1 MFEALARDT
10 VAASGRGSLYDAAV
24 TADGLPLSRYEAA
37 VVNLL
42 GDRLT
47 ATVVTALEAHGVPA
61 IVLKAASIRE
71 WLYREDE
78 DRGSCD
84 VDLLVPAVAR
94 EQVDVCL
101 RRVGLRYLGP
111 TRLGRGRPRDWIWQE
126 PATRMLVELHQSISG
141 IGVDSATAWSVL
153 SEGTD
158 RTRIAG
164 EEVDVLDV
172 PRRALHL
179 ALHAAHHGPAL
190 PRPIE
195 DLARGL
201 AAVPDETW
209 RDASIIA
216 ERLDAVPAFVAGLR
230 LAHGGREL
238 ASRLGLTDVAAAPPD
253 VALRAAGAPPVAEG
267 LAWLFG
273 VRGARA
279 KLAFLAQALVPP
291 PSAMRA
297 WRPLARRSTAG
308 LAALYLWRPFWL
320 ARHAVPAY
328 AAVRRVRRAARE
340 TTDARAP
347 GGAWL
352 ALRMGAWSAAL
363 PLLKRVVPLLKLARL
378 AWAGGAGGR
387 NPRREREIVRLSGA
401 LPRLRL
407 ARSGAN
413 CLERSLLAYR
423 FLAQANAD
431 PRLVVG
437 VRREEGAMVGH
448 AWVTLDGRPVH
459 DTEAA
464 VRQFVPVVEFGPD
477 GLPLG
482 ERTAAEKLP
491 DHWE

>member
-1 MFEALARDT
+1 
-10 VAASGRGSLYDAAV
+10 V
-24 TADGLPLSRYEAA
+24 TADRLPLSRYEAA
-37 VVNLL
+37 AVNLL

-47 ATVVTALEAHGVPA
+47 ATVVTALEAGGVPA
-61 IVLKAASIRE
+61 IVLKAASVRE

-78 DRGSCD
+78 DRPSGD
-84 VDLLVPAVAR
+84 VDLLVPAAAR
-94 EQVDVCL
+94 EDVDVCL
-101 RRVGLRYLGP
+101 RRLGLRYVGP

-126 PATRMLVELHQSISG
+126 PGTRMLVELHESISG
-141 IGVDSATAWSVL
+141 IGVDSSTAWSVL
-153 SEGTD
+153 SEKTE
-158 RTRIAG
+158 RARIAG

-179 ALHAAHHGPAL
+179 ALHADHHGPAL

-195 DLARGL
+195 DLERGL
-201 AAVPDETW
+201 AAVPEDTW
-209 RDASIIA
+209 REASVIA

-230 LAHGGREL
+230 LADGGPEL
-238 ASRLGLTDVAAAPPD
+238 ASRLGLTELAPAPPD

-279 KLAFLAQALVPP
+279 KVAFLAEALVPP

-297 WRPLARRSTAG
+297 WSPLARRSTAG
-308 LAALYLWRPFWL
+308 LAALYLWRPLWL
-320 ARHAVPAY
+320 ARRAVPAY
-328 AAVRRVRRAARE
+328 AAVRRVRREARE
-340 TTDARAP
+340 TTEAQTV

-363 PLLKRVVPLLKLARL
+363 PVLKRVVPLLRLAPL
-378 AWAGGAGGR
+378 AWAEGTGGR
-387 NPRREREIVRLSGA
+387 SARGEREIVRLSGA

-407 ARSGAN
+407 ARGGAN

-437 VRREEGAMVGH
+437 VRLVEGAMVGH
-448 AWVTLDGRPVH
+448 AWVTVDGRPVH

-464 VRQFVPVVEFGPD
+464 VRQFVPLVEFGPG

-482 ERTAAEKLP
+482 DRAAPQKLP
-491 DHWE
+491 DEWE